1 MDPRQELVTYL
12 RRQLVGPVGGDRET
26 LDAPPD
32 RQYLMGTL
40 YPQEAD
46 LQRQLDVA
54 AEELEGAGTEGRAE
68 DTAPATDPVPESN
81 AWLPSSLGFSFYTD
95 ADTVEIDCSAAR
107 YETRARTGERGRNWQ
122 RIPLTAETHRL
133 APGKDHVTVLDGR
146 AELRVRRR
154 VFGTGR
160 LVTVALVNAAA
171 HEPDLGKAAQW
182 DRMLFQVELR
192 ARPVGGRVLQY
203 PSVRLASRDP
213 EEQEL
218 RLQYRHVRTHA
229 VGHGCAVAERYD
241 DAGEQVTEL
250 SAAVMPEA
258 EVTGVRAAGLSGSPV
273 LDLLHLADPAV
284 SVDQLREELA
294 EFAADY
300 RAWYVGQLN
309 ADVPGWGRE
318 AAARVLD
325 RIGTAVTRIESGVRT
340 LCDPRRPELLH
351 AFRAANR
358 AMALQM
364 RHTAPDL
371 AGSRRSPREAVPHD
385 PEPKPGATWRP
396 FQLAFFLLAVD
407 GTADPR
413 HADRAVTDLIWFP
426 TGGGKTEAY
435 LLLAAFAIVLRRGRP
450 DGGGTAVLSRYTL
463 SLLTTQQ
470 FQRAATTV
478 CALETLRRA
487 DPAAYGEEP
496 FSIGLWVG
504 ETTTPNT
511 YDKARTA
518 FENARQAAQPD
529 DVFILDRCP
538 WCGTRVLPAHKS
550 PDIGDYGVRATADS
564 FAFFC
569 PRQECVFHDE
579 LPVAVVDEHLYDRP
593 PTFVLGT
600 VDKFARLA
608 WEPRAGR
615 LFGTGGASTGRA
627 GGASKGSGGGASVG
641 SGGGASAGGAGNL
654 PPSLVIQDELHLLTG
669 PLGTTVGL
677 YESAV
682 LGLCAGPDG
691 TGPKVVAS
699 TATIRRSGEQVR
711 ALYGGGGVQLFP
723 PAGLDARH
731 SYFAE
736 PDTSKPG
743 RRYLGVMA
751 QGHTA
756 GRAAVATAAALLQGA
771 WELPEE
777 HRDAYWTLVAYHHS
791 LRELGRTVTAA
802 ADDIPAQ
809 LAGLDTGSGV
819 RELADN
825 QVQELTSN
833 LPRAEQPVLLDR
845 LEKDWDDTQSV
856 SFLPCTN
863 MLSVGVDVKRLALM
877 LMQGQP
883 KTTAEYIQ
891 ATSRVGRHTVPG
903 LVVTF
908 FNATRPRD
916 RSHYETFDVYH
927 RSLYRHVE
935 PTSVTPWSVPSRRR
949 ALHAALVVLV
959 RHRLGLAAENQAG
972 QVLERLPEVE
982 ALAEELAARAEAAE
996 PAIGDAVRKEVA
1008 GLIADWEDAAREAR
1022 KDGRELY
1029 YRSQGKGQSNL
1040 IKSFEQ
1046 NYGLWETPNSMRNV
1060 DRECQVTVK
1069 GADL

>member
-1 MDPRQELVTYL
+1 MDPRQELVSYL
-12 RRQLVGPVGGDRET
+12 RRQLVGPAEGEHET

-46 LQRQLDVA
+46 LQRQLEAA
-54 AEELEGAGTEGRAE
+54 AEELEGAGTESRAE
-68 DTAPATDPVPESN
+68 DTAPASDPVPESN
-81 AWLPSSLGFSFYTD
+81 SWLPSSLGFSFYTD
-95 ADTVEIDCSAAR
+95 ADTVEVGCSAAR
-107 YETRARTGERGRNWQ
+107 YETRAGTSERGRRWQ
-122 RIPLTAETHRL
+122 RIPLQGETHRL
-133 APGKDHVTVLDGR
+133 TPERDQVTVLDGR
-146 AELRVRRR
+146 AEIRVRHRD
-154 VFGTGR
+154 FGMGK
-160 LVTVALVNAAA
+160 LVTVALVNSAR
-171 HEPDLGKAAQW
+171 HEPGLGKSAHW

-192 ARPVGGRVLQY
+192 ARPVDGRVLQY

-229 VGHGCAVAERYD
+229 VGHGCAVAERRD

-258 EVTGVRAAGLSGSPV
+258 EVTGVRAAGLSDSPV

-284 SVDQLREELA
+284 PVEQLREELV
-294 EFAADY
+294 EFAAHY

-309 ADVPGWGRE
+309 EDVPEWGRD
-318 AAARVLD
+318 AAARVLN
-325 RIGTAVTRIESGVRT
+325 RIGAAVTRIESGVRT

-364 RHTAPDL
+364 RHSAADL
-371 AGSRRSPREAVPHD
+371 AGTRRSPREAVPPD
-385 PEPKPGATWRP
+385 PEPYKGATWRP

-407 GTADPR
+407 GTADSR
-413 HADRAVTDLIWFP
+413 HPDRAVTDLIWFP

-435 LLLAAFAIVLRRGRP
+435 LLLAAFAMVLRRRESG
-450 DGGGTAVLSRYTL
+450 GGGTAVLSRYTL

-487 DPAAYGEEP
+487 EPQVYGSEP

-511 YDKARTA
+511 YDRARTA
-518 FENARQAAQPD
+518 YENARQAAQPD

-538 WCGTRVLPAHKS
+538 WCGTRILPAHKS
-550 PDIGDYGVRATADS
+550 PDAGDYGVRATADS

-569 PRQECVFHDE
+569 PRNECVFHDE

-615 LFGTGGASTGRA
+615 LFGA
-627 GGASKGSGGGASVG
+627 GSNA
-641 SGGGASAGGAGNL
+641 GAGNL

-682 LGLCAGPDG
+682 LGLCVGPDG

-711 ALYGGGGVQLFP
+711 ALYGGSVQLFP

-736 PDTSKPG
+736 PDTSRPG

-756 GRAAVATAAALLQGA
+756 GRAAVATVAALLQGA
-771 WELPEE
+771 WELPPEN
-777 HRDAYWTLVAYHHS
+777 RDDYWTLVAYHHS

-809 LAGLDTGSGV
+809 LAGLDTGNGV
-819 RELADN
+819 RALPDH

-845 LEKDWDDTQSV
+845 LEKDWDDPQSV

-959 RHRLGLAAENQAG
+959 RHRLGLAAENEAG
-972 QVLERLPEVE
+972 QVLDHIPEME
-982 ALAEELAARAEAAE
+982 ALADELTARAVAAE
-996 PAIGDAVRKEVA
+996 PDVGDEVRAELA
-1008 GLIADWEDAAREAR
+1008 GLITDWEDAARQAH

>member
-1 MDPRQELVTYL
+1 MDPRHELVAYL
-12 RRQLVGPVGGDRET
+12 HRQLVGPAGGEHEM
-26 LDAPPD
+26 LEAPPD

-46 LQRQLDVA
+46 LQRQLHLA
-54 AEELEGAGTEGRAE
+54 AEDPEGAGTERAAE
-68 DTAPATDPVPESN
+68 DTAPASDPIPESN

-95 ADTVEIDCSAAR
+95 ATTVEVRCAGAR
-107 YETRARTGERGRNWQ
+107 YVTHSATGDRGRRWE
-122 RIPLTAETHRL
+122 RVVLPTE
-133 APGKDHVTVLDGR
+133 DHTLGPDRDHIDVLDGR
-146 AELRVRRR
+146 AELRFRRR
-154 VFGTGR
+154 HFGVGQ
-160 LVTVALVNAAA
+160 LVTVALVNAAR
-171 HEPDLGKAAQW
+171 HEPNLGKTAQW
-182 DRMLFQVELR
+182 DRMLFQVRLE
-192 ARPVGGRVLQY
+192 ARPLDGEVLQY

-229 VGHGCAVAERYD
+229 VGHGCAVEERYD
-241 DAGEQVTEL
+241 GSGSQVTGL
-250 SAAVMPEA
+250 KAAVMPEA
-258 EVTGVRAAGLSGSPV
+258 EVSGVRAAGLSGSPV
-273 LDLLHLADPAV
+273 LNLRYLADPEV
-284 SVDQLREELA
+284 SLEQLREDLG

-300 RAWYVGQLN
+300 RAWYVGQLT
-309 ADVPGWGRE
+309 ADIPAWGRD
-318 AAARVLD
+318 AADRVLG
-325 RIGTAVTRIESGVRT
+325 RIGAAVARIESGVRT
-340 LCDPRRPELLH
+340 LCDPSRPELLH
-351 AFRAANR
+351 AFRTANR

-364 RHTAPDL
+364 RHSARDQ
-371 AGSRRSPREAVPHD
+371 AGERRSRRDAVLLD
-385 PEPKPGATWRP
+385 PEPDPQATWRP
-396 FQLAFFLLAVD
+396 FQLAFFLLALD
-407 GTADPR
+407 GVADPR
-413 HADRAVTDLIWFP
+413 HPDRSTTDLIWFP

-435 LLLAAFAIVLRRGRP
+435 LLLAAFAMVLRRGDPVGR
-450 DGGGTAVLSRYTL
+450 GTAVLSRYTL

-478 CALETLRRA
+478 CALETFRRDA
-487 DPAAYGEEP
+487 PDTYGEEP

-504 ETTTPNT
+504 EATSPNT
-511 YDKARTA
+511 YEKARAA
-518 FENARQAAQPD
+518 FDDVRAATRPD

-538 WCGTRVLPAHKS
+538 WCGTRILPAHKS
-550 PDIGDYGVRATADS
+550 PDIGDYGVRASADS

-569 PRQECVFHDE
+569 PRDECAFHDE

-615 LFGTGGASTGRA
+615 LFGA
-627 GGASKGSGGGASVG
+627 GSP
-641 SGGGASAGGAGNL
+641 NL

-682 LGLCAGPDG
+682 LGLCITPDG
-691 TGPKVVAS
+691 IGPKVVAS
-699 TATIRRSGEQVR
+699 TATIRRSGEQIQ
-711 ALYGGGGVQLFP
+711 ALYGGAAQLFP

-736 PDTSKPG
+736 PDTSRPG

-756 GRAAVATAAALLQGA
+756 GRAAVATAATMLQGA

-809 LAGLDTGSGV
+809 IAGLDSGAGT
-819 RELADN
+819 RRLLDH

-845 LEKDWDDTQSV
+845 LEKPWNDPQSV

-877 LMQGQP
+877 LMLGQP
-883 KTTAEYIQ
+883 KTTSEYIQ
-891 ATSRVGRHTVPG
+891 ATSRVGRHAVAG

-949 ALHAALVVLV
+949 ALHAALVILV
-959 RHRLGLAAENQAG
+959 RHRLGMAAENQAD
-972 QVLERLPEVE
+972 QVIDRLPEVE
-982 ALAEELAARAEAAE
+982 TVVAELAARADARE
-996 PAIGDAVRKEVA
+996 PGVGDDVRKE
-1008 GLIADWEDAAREAR
+1008 LSSLLADWEDAARQAR
-1022 KDGRELY
+1022 KEGRELY

-1060 DRECQVTVK
+1060 DRDCQVTVK

>member
-1 MDPRQELVTYL
+1 MDARQELVAYL
-12 RRQLVGPVGGDRET
+12 HRQLVGPAAGEDET

-32 RQYLMGTL
+32 REYLMGTL
-40 YPQEAD
+40 YPQEAE
-46 LQRQLDVA
+46 LQRQLSLA
-54 AEELEGAGTEGRAE
+54 AEELEGNGTEAPAD
-68 DTAPATDPVPESN
+68 DTAPSADPVPEANS
-81 AWLPSSLGFSFYTD
+81 WLPSSLGFSFYTD
-95 ADTVEIDCSAAR
+95 TTTVIVRCTGAR
-107 YETRARTGERGRNWQ
+107 YETKAATGERGRRWE
-122 RIPLTAETHRL
+122 RIPLAEETHTLGPDRDRVL
-133 APGKDHVTVLDGR
+133 VLDGR
-146 AELRVRRR
+146 AEIRVRRR
-154 VFGTGR
+154 TFGGGQ
-160 LVTVALVNAAA
+160 LVTVALVNIA
-171 HEPDLGKAAQW
+171 HHEQALGKAAQW
-182 DRMLFQVELR
+182 DRMLFQVGLE
-192 ARPVGGRVLQY
+192 ARPVDGTVLPY

-218 RLQYRHVRTHA
+218 RLQYRHVQTHA
-229 VGHGCAVAERYD
+229 VGHGCAVE
-241 DAGEQVTEL
+241 EQRDEDFGRVTGVK
-250 SAAVMPEA
+250 AAVMPQA
-258 EVTGVRAAGLSGSPV
+258 EVAGTRAAGLTDSPV
-273 LDLLHLADPAV
+273 LNVSHLANPAL
-284 SVDQLREELA
+284 SVDQLREELG
-294 EFAADY
+294 EFAAHY
-300 RAWYVGQLN
+300 RAWYIGQLN
-309 ADVPGWGRE
+309 TDIPAWGRE
-318 AAARVLD
+318 AAD
-325 RIGTAVTRIESGVRT
+325 RILGRIGMALARIESGVRT
-340 LCDPRRPELLH
+340 LCDPRRPELLR

-364 RHTAPDL
+364 RHSARDQ
-371 AGSRRSPREAVPHD
+371 AGERRARRDPVLLD
-385 PEPKPGATWRP
+385 PEPSPDATWRP
-396 FQLAFFLLAVD
+396 FQLAFFLLALD
-407 GTADPR
+407 GVADPR
-413 HADRAVTDLIWFP
+413 HPDRATTDLIWFP

-435 LLLAAFAIVLRRGRP
+435 LLLAAFVMVLRRYGA

-470 FQRAATTV
+470 FQRAATTI

-487 DPAAYGEEP
+487 DPDAYGEEP
-496 FSIGLWVG
+496 FSLGLWVG
-504 ETTTPNT
+504 EATSPNT
-511 YDKARTA
+511 YETARA
-518 FENARQAAQPD
+518 KFDEVRAAARPE

-538 WCGTRVLPAHKS
+538 WCGTRILPARKS
-550 PDIGDYGVRATADS
+550 PDTTDYGVRATADS
-564 FAFFC
+564 FAFYC
-569 PRQECVFHDE
+569 PREDCAFHDE
-579 LPVAVVDEHLYDRP
+579 LPVAVVDQQLYDRP

-608 WEPRAGR
+608 WEPCAGR
-615 LFGTGGASTGRA
+615 LFGTDTA
-627 GGASKGSGGGASVG
+627 
-641 SGGGASAGGAGNL
+641 NL

-682 LGLCAGPDG
+682 IGLCTTGG
-691 TGPKVVAS
+691 GVGPKVVAS
-699 TATIRRSGEQVR
+699 TATIRRSGEQIR
-711 ALYGGGGVQLFP
+711 ALYGSAVQLFP

-736 PDTSKPG
+736 PDTSGLG
-743 RRYLGVMA
+743 RLYLGVMA

-756 GRAAVATAAALLQGA
+756 GRAAVATAAAMLQGA
-771 WELPEE
+771 WELPLE

-809 LAGLDTGSGV
+809 LKGLDSGSGI
-819 RELADN
+819 RELTD
-825 QVQELTSN
+825 QHVQELTSN

-845 LEKDWDDTQSV
+845 LEKPWDDAQSV

-949 ALHAALVVLV
+949 ALHAALVILV

-972 QVLERLPEVE
+972 HILDHIPEAE
-982 ALAEELAARAEAAE
+982 GLIEELTARVATAGEAVAA
-996 PAIGDAVRKEVA
+996 DAVRKEL
-1008 GLIADWEDAAREAR
+1008 GELLADWEEVAREAR

-1046 NYGLWETPNSMRNV
+1046 RYGLWETPNSMRNV
-1060 DRECQVTVK
+1060 DRECQVMVK